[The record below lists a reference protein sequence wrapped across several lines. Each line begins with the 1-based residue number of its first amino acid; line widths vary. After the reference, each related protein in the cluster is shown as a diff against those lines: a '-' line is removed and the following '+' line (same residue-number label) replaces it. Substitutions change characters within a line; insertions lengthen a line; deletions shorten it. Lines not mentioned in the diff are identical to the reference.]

1 MIEGTGDLISRLER
15 AELQLKS
22 LQRTARTSLQVVADL
37 RDFVSAYAEELDA
50 RSEEDAANGNSRSYS
65 RAG

>member
-1 MIEGTGDLISRLER
+1 MEGTGDLISRLER

-22 LQRTARTSLQVVADL
+22 LQRTTRTTLQVVADL
-37 RDFVSAYAEELDA
+37 RERVSEYAEELSA
-50 RSEEDAANGNSRSYS
+50 QPEEGTTHEYSYE